1 MITPY
6 ENGRGCPKCRFAP
19 RGCPSGCCVKPY
31 HTLKNGE
38 KLTPERK
45 AVLHQERM
53 ERRRAASKS
62 SRSSERTSRKITR
75 PNSTKQAKTMASKSS
90 HTLTFGETWVHKN
103 TEIRIVSIKT
113 REDGTHVL
121 NVCVTPLNDDKTPRT
136 RQLCNSTV
144 NSNRKG
150 QYGLPG
156 YAQVAS
162 CSCMHCY
169 PSYMSRQWSNDLRC
183 KINLAIRHGKDYAKY
198 EALIGLTRDN
208 LIASLMEKMRI
219 RYGIIYSA
227 ITWDDIISGRHLFE
241 IDEIIPRQVL
251 YIEENI
257 NDVDQWTRIFNHKNI
272 QFLTKED
279 NVKKGSRIECATD
292 LDVFSSIFSME
303 GARRVVIDSRLGWIH
318 RRVRRDL
325 ELLDVEKEFFEIHDR
340 SIFF

>member
-1 MITPY
+1 MSY
-6 ENGRGCPKCRFAP
+6 ENGRGCPKCRFAHN
-19 RGCPSGCCVKPY
+19 GCPSNCQVKPY
-31 HTLKNGE
+31 YVWKGE

-45 AVLHQERM
+45 AVLHEEAM
-53 ERRRAASKS
+53 ERLKKCNQKPTKSVPNIDFPATPDHASW
-62 SRSSERTSRKITR
+62 IH
-75 PNSTKQAKTMASKSS
+75 ND
-90 HTLTFGETWVHKN
+90 G
-103 TEIRIVSIKT
+103 EIRVISTKT

-169 PSYMSRQWSNDLRC
+169 SSYMSRQWSNDLRC

-198 EALIGLTRDN
+198 EALIGLTRDD
-208 LIASLMEKMRI
+208 LIASIMEKMRI
-219 RYGIIYSA
+219 RYGLDGL
-227 ITWDDIISGRHLFE
+227 TWDDIVSGRHPFE

-251 YIEENI
+251 YIEKKV
-257 NDVDQWTRIFNHKNI
+257 NDVDEWTRIFNYKNI
-272 QFLTKED
+272 QLLTKDD
-279 NVKKGSRIECATD
+279 NVKKGARIESVTD

-318 RRVRRDL
+318 RRVRRGL

-340 SIFF
+340 STFL

>member
-1 MITPY
+1 MAPY

-19 RGCPSGCCVKPY
+19 NGCPSGCHVKPY
-31 HTLKNGE
+31 HENRKGE
-38 KLTPERK
+38 TLTPERK
-45 AVLHQERM
+45 AVLHEERM

-62 SRSSERTSRKITR
+62 SGSSERTSRKITR
-75 PNSTKQAKTMASKSS
+75 PNSTKQAKTVVSKSS
-90 HTLTFGETWVHKN
+90 HTLTFDETWVHKN

-169 PSYMSRQWSNDLRC
+169 HVYMPRQWSNDLRS
-183 KINLAIRHGKDYAKY
+183 KINLAIRHGKDYHKY
-198 EALIGLTRDN
+198 EPLIGVSRDK
-208 LIASLMEKMRI
+208 LIAYLMEKMRI
-219 RYGIIYSA
+219 RYGLDGL
-227 ITWDDIISGRHLFE
+227 TWDDVVSGRYPFE

-251 YIEENI
+251 YIEKKV
-257 NDVDQWTRIFNHKNI
+257 NDVDEWTRIFNYKNI
-272 QFLTKED
+272 QLLTKDD
-279 NVKKGSRIECATD
+279 NVKKGARIESVTD

-303 GARRVVIDSRLGWIH
+303 KARRVVIDSRLHWIY
-318 RRVRRDL
+318 RRMKRGL